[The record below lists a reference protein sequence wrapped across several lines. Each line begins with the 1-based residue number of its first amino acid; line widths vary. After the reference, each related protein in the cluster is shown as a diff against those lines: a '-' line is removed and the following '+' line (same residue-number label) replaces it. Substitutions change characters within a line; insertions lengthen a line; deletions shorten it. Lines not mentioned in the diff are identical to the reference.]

1 MAIDKEALRKENT
14 IRFIEAAKE
23 LIKES
28 GIENIS
34 IRKIAEKAGFHN
46 STLYLYFKDADELI
60 MLASLEHFA
69 EYSNALAHLSS
80 KHWDANENFYFIW
93 RFFAESMFKEP
104 NIFYNY
110 FFGKYGDSFGDILKH
125 YYELFPEQTASLS
138 PEIEDMFLAKNL
150 EVRCLKLLKTIES
163 LDNRITPDNLNMIN
177 ELILSYVKY
186 TLSQKCQNPELDS
199 DILTNEFMETL
210 KFVIEH

>member
-1 MAIDKEALRKENT
+1 MAADKESIRKENT

-23 LIKES
+23 LINES
-28 GIENIS
+28 GLENIS

-46 STLYLYFKDADELI
+46 STLYLYFKDADELLV
-60 MLASLEHFA
+60 LASLDYFA
-69 EYSNALAHLSS
+69 EYSNALARLSS
-80 KHWDANENFYFIW
+80 KKWGAHENFYFIW

-104 NIFYNY
+104 HIFYNY
-110 FFGKYGDSFGDILKH
+110 FFGKYGDSFGDILKY
-125 YYELFPEQTASLS
+125 YYELFPEQSAELS

-177 ELILSYVKY
+177 ELVISYLKY
-186 TLSQKCQNPELDS
+186 TLSQKCQNPDLDS
-199 DILTNEFMETL
+199 DILTNEFMQML
-210 KFVIEH
+210 HFIIEN